1 MSAGQPAGF
10 VTQLLDDVGRGDPSA
25 LARLWELVYEELHR
39 LAEAQVW
46 REGAGWSLQPTA
58 LVNEAY
64 MRLMVDGDGSFQ
76 NRRHF
81 FAAAANAMRRI
92 RVDYARRQ
100 GAMKRGGALDREDA
114 DKADLA
120 DFESDPLEILDLD
133 AALTR
138 LEQERPMLSEIVQL
152 RYFAGLSVDET
163 AELLEVSPRT
173 VDNRWRLA
181 RAWLFDALSGDL

>member
-1 MSAGQPAGF
+1 MSVGQPASF
-10 VTQLLDDVGRGDPSA
+10 VTQLLDDAGRGDPTA
-25 LARLWELVYEELHR
+25 LARLWEHVYEELHR
-39 LAEAQVW
+39 IAEAQVS
-46 REGAGWSLQPTA
+46 RERAGWSLQPTA

-64 MRLMVDGDGSFQ
+64 MRLMVNGDGSFQ

-100 GAMKRGGALDREDA
+100 GALKRGGALDQQEA
-114 DKADLA
+114 DKTDLA
-120 DFESDPLEILDLD
+120 GFESDPLEVLDLD
-133 AALTR
+133 VALTR
-138 LEQERPMLSEIVQL
+138 LEQERPKLAEIVKL

-163 AELLEVSPRT
+163 AEMLEVSPRT

-181 RAWLFDALSGDL
+181 RAWLFDALASDP